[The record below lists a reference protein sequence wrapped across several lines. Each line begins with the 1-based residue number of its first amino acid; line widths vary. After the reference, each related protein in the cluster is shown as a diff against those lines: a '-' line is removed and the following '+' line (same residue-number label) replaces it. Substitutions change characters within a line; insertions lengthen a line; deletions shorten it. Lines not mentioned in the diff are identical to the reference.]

1 MENNALIAK
10 DYVGEITNSESVC
23 YCSMKVGTLEDK
35 KTLYNCISDPKY
47 RLADEINKDILVKNV
62 YIESVECKRPDES
75 VEVCPRIVLIDA
87 DGEGHQC
94 VSFGVYNALKKIFG
108 LMGDPQQWENPLKLT
123 VKQVTKG
130 ERKMLNLIMK

>member
-10 DYVGEITNSESVC
+10 DYVGEIANTNSVC
-23 YCSMKVGTLEDK
+23 YCSMKVGTLDDK
-35 KTLYNCISDPKY
+35 KLLYNCISNPKY
-47 RLADEINKDILVKNV
+47 RLADEINKDILVKDV
-62 YIESVECKRPDES
+62 YIESVECKRADES
-75 VEVCPRIVLIDA
+75 VEVCPRIVLIDS

-108 LMGDPQQWENPLKLT
+108 LMGSPSEWDEPLKLS
-123 VKQVTKG
+123 VMQVSKG